1 MIDELRSVSVVIPTH
16 GGLERLPRLL
26 ESLDRQTLDRDCW
39 EVVFV
44 CNGVDDGSA
53 RLLLQW
59 GDQSDIESR
68 VLVTPEA
75 GAGLARNLGIAN
87 ARADVITFVDDDDWI
102 EPRFVEV
109 GLLNTTESCIAL
121 LPIKDETVSGVSDE
135 NSLNARR
142 AMLAGSTVPVREA
155 VWTLGF
161 NASKFVPAKVLKQW
175 RYSENLASGEDVAF
189 FANLLRVPNLHLVI
203 PQDADDAAYVRVVRD
218 NSVSRRAQ
226 SFDFNVAQ
234 RLDVIAQLRK
244 IPVALE
250 AEKALE
256 SLVSSQFNFVSK
268 WLGSRPE
275 DLKKAANYSIAV
287 GAYGLDWKHIPRRP
301 TRRLVFSYCF
311 PPFADPA
318 ANVAAKRI
326 AERQEDVDVV
336 SADMSPV
343 RELDHST
350 QLLVDPWVHRHVTV
364 KGYPS
369 FSSWPAIA
377 SFGRK
382 AVRSAS
388 GTYDTVYSR
397 ALWSGSHV
405 AGALYKIKH
414 PTVKWEAEFSDPMRW
429 DAKGNP
435 RPGGPASGRVARRL
449 QRGIESAGGQGELH
463 TCRDSHFALTELATL
478 CLADQLV
485 FTNQNQLNQI
495 LSSYSEAFA
504 ETVFAKSSVQ
514 PQPVPPEEA
523 YQSAT
528 VDLRL
533 DRSKLNLAYFG
544 NFYANRGLGDFADAL
559 DCLTPEQAEQVVLH
573 VFSVGAN
580 GPVIRELIRSG
591 HIVHHEPLN
600 YLEFLSACKQ
610 FDALLVV
617 DTATSGTTYGQNPFL
632 PSKLSDYMGS
642 GTPVWAMIEPG
653 SPLSGASPQFVS
665 ELGCPEQAARELIQI
680 AALRE

>member
-53 RLLLQW
+53 RFLLQW

-109 GLLNTTESCIAL
+109 GLSNTTESCIAL
-121 LPIKDETVSGVSDE
+121 LPIKDETVSGISDE

-142 AMLAGSTVPVREA
+142 AMLAGSTVPVRDA

-161 NASKFVPAKVLKQW
+161 NACKFVPAKLLKQW

-189 FANLLRVPNLHLVI
+189 FANLLRVPNLHLAI
-203 PQDADDAAYVRVVRD
+203 PADDDAAYVRVVREH
-218 NSVSRRAQ
+218 SVSRRAQ

-234 RLDVIAQLRK
+234 RLDVIAELRR

-250 AEKALE
+250 AEKALD
-256 SLVSSQFNFVSK
+256 SLVASQFRFVSK

-275 DLKKAANYSIAV
+275 DLEDAANYSIAV
-287 GAYGLDWKHIPRRP
+287 GAYGLDWGRIHRRP
-301 TRRLVFSYCF
+301 TKRLVFSYCF

-318 ANVAAKRI
+318 ANVVAKRI
-326 AERQEDVDVV
+326 LERQVVVDVV

-343 RELDHST
+343 RKLDPST
-350 QLLVDPWVHRHVTV
+350 QLLVDPWIHRHVTV

-377 SFGRK
+377 SFARK
-382 AVRSAS
+382 AVRAAR
-388 GTYDTVYSR
+388 GTYNTVYSR

-414 PTVKWEAEFSDPMRW
+414 PSVIWEAEFSDPMRW
-429 DAKGNP
+429 DAKGDP
-435 RPGGPASGRVARRL
+435 RPGGPASGRIARKL
-449 QRGIESAGGQGELH
+449 QRGIESAGWQSELH

-478 CLADQLV
+478 CMADQLL
-485 FTNQNQLNQI
+485 FTNQNQLNLI

-504 ETVFAKSSVQ
+504 EAVCAKSLVQ
-514 PQPVPPEEA
+514 PQPVPPKEA
-523 YQSAT
+523 YQSAA
-528 VDLRL
+528 VDLQM

-544 NFYANRGLGDFADAL
+544 NFYANRGIGDFADAL
-559 DCLTPEQAEQVVLH
+559 DCLTPEQAEEVVLH
-573 VFSVGAN
+573 VFSVGAS
-580 GPVIRELIRSG
+580 GPVVGELMRSG
-591 HIVHHEPLN
+591 HIVHHDPLN

-617 DTATSGTTYGQNPFL
+617 DTATSGTVFEKNPFL

-642 GTPVWAMIEPG
+642 GTPVWSMVEPG
-653 SPLSGASPQFVS
+653 SPLSEFSTQFVS

>member
-109 GLLNTTESCIAL
+109 GLLNTTESSIAL

-142 AMLAGSTVPVREA
+142 AMLAGSTVPVRDA

-161 NASKFVPAKVLKQW
+161 NACKFVPAELLKRW
-175 RYSENLASGEDVAF
+175 RYRENLASGEDVAF

-203 PQDADDAAYVRVVRD
+203 PQDDDDAAYVRVVREH
-218 NSVSRRAQ
+218 SVSRRAQ

-234 RLDVIAQLRK
+234 RLDVIAELRR

-250 AEKALE
+250 AEKALD
-256 SLVSSQFNFVSK
+256 SLVSSQFSFVAK

-275 DLKKAANYSIAV
+275 DLKEAANYSTAV

-301 TRRLVFSYCF
+301 AKRLVFSYCF

-318 ANVAAKRI
+318 ANVVAKRVL
-326 AERQEDVDVV
+326 ERQEVVDVV

-343 RELDHST
+343 RKLDHST
-350 QLLVDPWVHRHVTV
+350 QLLVDPWIHRHVTV

-377 SFGRK
+377 SFGQK
-382 AVRSAS
+382 AVRAAR

-449 QRGIESAGGQGELH
+449 QRCIETAGWQSELH

-478 CLADQLV
+478 CMADQLL
-485 FTNQNQLNQI
+485 FTNQNQLNLI
-495 LSSYSEAFA
+495 LSSYSETFA
-504 ETVFAKSSVQ
+504 ESVYAKSSVQ
-514 PQPVPPEEA
+514 PQPVPPAEA
-523 YQSAT
+523 YESAE
-528 VDLRL
+528 VNLHL
-533 DRSKLNLAYFG
+533 DRSKVNLAYFG
-544 NFYANRGLGDFADAL
+544 NFYANRGLGDYAEAIGRL
-559 DCLTPEQAEQVVLH
+559 EPELAEKFVLH
-573 VFSVGAN
+573 VFAVDVS
-580 GPVIRELIRSG
+580 GPVMGELIDSG
-591 HIVHHEPLN
+591 RIVHHAPLN

-617 DTATSGTTYGQNPFL
+617 DTATAGTTYSKNPFL
-632 PSKLSDYMGS
+632 PSKLADYIGA
-642 GTPVWAMIEPG
+642 GTPVWSMIEPG
-653 SPLSGASPQFVS
+653 SPLSEVSTSFVS
-665 ELGCPEQAARELIQI
+665 KLDCPAQAAGELVQI
-680 AALRE
+680 AGLRG

>member
-53 RLLLQW
+53 RFLLQW

-109 GLLNTTESCIAL
+109 GLSNTTESCIAL
-121 LPIKDETVSGVSDE
+121 LPIKDETVSGISDE

-142 AMLAGSTVPVREA
+142 AMLAGSTVPVRDA

-161 NASKFVPAKVLKQW
+161 NACKFVPAKLLKQW

-189 FANLLRVPNLHLVI
+189 FANLLRVPNLHLAI
-203 PQDADDAAYVRVVRD
+203 PADDDAAYVRVVREH
-218 NSVSRRAQ
+218 SVSRRAQ

-234 RLDVIAQLRK
+234 RLDVIAELRR

-250 AEKALE
+250 AEKALD
-256 SLVSSQFNFVSK
+256 SLVASQFRFVSK

-275 DLKKAANYSIAV
+275 DLEDAANYSIAV
-287 GAYGLDWKHIPRRP
+287 GAYGLDWGRIHRRP
-301 TRRLVFSYCF
+301 TKRLVFSYCF

-318 ANVAAKRI
+318 ANVVAKRI
-326 AERQEDVDVV
+326 LERQVIVDVV

-343 RELDHST
+343 RKLDPST
-350 QLLVDPWVHRHVTV
+350 QLLVDPWIHRHVTV

-377 SFGRK
+377 SFARK
-382 AVRSAS
+382 AVRAAR
-388 GTYDTVYSR
+388 GTYNTVYSR

-414 PTVKWEAEFSDPMRW
+414 PSVIWEAEFSDPMRW
-429 DAKGNP
+429 DAKGDP
-435 RPGGPASGRVARRL
+435 RPGGPASGRIARKL
-449 QRGIESAGGQGELH
+449 QRGIESAGWQSELH

-478 CLADQLV
+478 CMADQLL
-485 FTNQNQLNQI
+485 FTNQNQLNLI

-504 ETVFAKSSVQ
+504 EAVCAKSLVQ
-514 PQPVPPEEA
+514 PQPVPPKEA
-523 YQSAT
+523 YQSAA
-528 VDLRL
+528 VDLQM

-544 NFYANRGLGDFADAL
+544 NFYANRGIGDFADAL
-559 DCLTPEQAEQVVLH
+559 DCLTPEQAEEVVLH
-573 VFSVGAN
+573 VFSVGAS
-580 GPVIRELIRSG
+580 GPVVGELMRSG
-591 HIVHHEPLN
+591 HIVHHDPLN

-617 DTATSGTTYGQNPFL
+617 DTATSGTVFEKNPFL

-642 GTPVWAMIEPG
+642 GTPVWSMVEPG
-653 SPLSGASPQFVS
+653 SPLSEFSTQFVS

>member
-121 LPIKDETVSGVSDE
+121 LPIKDETVSGISDD

-142 AMLAGSTVPVREA
+142 AMLAGSTVPVRDA

-161 NASKFVPAKVLKQW
+161 NACKFVPAKLLKQW

-189 FANLLRVPNLHLVI
+189 FANLLRVPNLHLAI
-203 PQDADDAAYVRVVRD
+203 PADDDAAYVRVVREH
-218 NSVSRRAQ
+218 SVSRRAQ

-234 RLDVIAQLRK
+234 RLDVIAELRR

-250 AEKALE
+250 AEKALD
-256 SLVSSQFNFVSK
+256 SLVASQFRFVSK

-275 DLKKAANYSIAV
+275 DLEDAANYSIAV
-287 GAYGLDWKHIPRRP
+287 GAYGLDWGRIHRRP
-301 TRRLVFSYCF
+301 TKRLVFSYCF

-318 ANVAAKRI
+318 ANVVAKRI
-326 AERQEDVDVV
+326 LERQVVVDVV

-343 RELDHST
+343 RKLDPST
-350 QLLVDPWVHRHVTV
+350 QLLVDPWIHRHVTV

-377 SFGRK
+377 SFAGK
-382 AVRSAS
+382 AVRAAS
-388 GTYDTVYSR
+388 GTYNTVYSR

-414 PTVKWEAEFSDPMRW
+414 PSVIWEAEFSDPMRW
-429 DAKGNP
+429 DVKGDP
-435 RPGGPASGRVARRL
+435 RPGGPASGRIARKL
-449 QRGIESAGGQGELH
+449 QRGIESAGWQSELH

-478 CLADQLV
+478 CMADQLL
-485 FTNQNQLNQI
+485 FTNQNQLNLI

-504 ETVFAKSSVQ
+504 EAVCAKSLVQ
-514 PQPVPPEEA
+514 PQPVPPKEA
-523 YQSAT
+523 YQSAA
-528 VDLRL
+528 VDLQM

-544 NFYANRGLGDFADAL
+544 NFYANRGIGDFADAL
-559 DCLTPEQAEQVVLH
+559 DCLTPEQAEEVVLH
-573 VFSVGAN
+573 VFSVGAS
-580 GPVIRELIRSG
+580 GPVVGELMRSG

-617 DTATSGTTYGQNPFL
+617 DTATAGTSYDQNPFL

-653 SPLSGASPQFVS
+653 SPLSEVSTQFVS

>member
-53 RLLLQW
+53 RFLLQW

-109 GLLNTTESCIAL
+109 GLSNTTESCIAL
-121 LPIKDETVSGVSDE
+121 LPIKDETVSGISDE

-142 AMLAGSTVPVREA
+142 AMLAGSTVPVRDA

-161 NASKFVPAKVLKQW
+161 NACKFVPAKLLKQW

-189 FANLLRVPNLHLVI
+189 FANLLRVPNLHLAI
-203 PQDADDAAYVRVVRD
+203 PADDDAAYVRVVREH
-218 NSVSRRAQ
+218 SVSRRAQ

-234 RLDVIAQLRK
+234 RLDVIAELRR

-250 AEKALE
+250 AEKAID
-256 SLVSSQFNFVSK
+256 SLVASQFSFVSK

-275 DLKKAANYSIAV
+275 ELKDAANYSIAV
-287 GAYGLDWKHIPRRP
+287 GAYGLDWGRIHRRP
-301 TRRLVFSYCF
+301 TKRLVFSYCF

-318 ANVAAKRI
+318 ANVVAKRI
-326 AERQEDVDVV
+326 LERQVVVDVV

-343 RELDHST
+343 RKLDPST
-350 QLLVDPWVHRHVTV
+350 QLLVDPWIHRHVTV

-382 AVRSAS
+382 AVRAAR
-388 GTYDTVYSR
+388 GTYNTVYSR

-414 PTVKWEAEFSDPMRW
+414 PSVIWEAEFSDPMRW
-429 DAKGNP
+429 DAKGDP
-435 RPGGPASGRVARRL
+435 RPGGPASGRIARKL
-449 QRGIESAGGQGELH
+449 QRGIESAGWQSELH

-478 CLADQLV
+478 CMADQLL
-485 FTNQNQLNQI
+485 FTNQNQLNLI

-504 ETVFAKSSVQ
+504 EAVCAKSLVQ
-514 PQPVPPEEA
+514 PQPVPPKEA
-523 YQSAT
+523 YQSAA
-528 VDLRL
+528 VDLQM

-544 NFYANRGLGDFADAL
+544 NFYANRGIGDFADAL
-559 DCLTPEQAEQVVLH
+559 DCLTPEQAEEVVLH
-573 VFSVGAN
+573 VFSVGAS
-580 GPVIRELIRSG
+580 GPVVGELMRSG
-591 HIVHHEPLN
+591 HIVHHDPLN

-617 DTATSGTTYGQNPFL
+617 DTATAGTTYGQNPFL

-653 SPLSGASPQFVS
+653 SPLSGVSTQFAS